1 MEIVLFETSPD
12 SDRITV
18 EADAAELDLHG
29 DDYVFEGPVLIELH
43 LNRNVDIVYAA
54 LTARATLV
62 LECARCLRSFR
73 HDIEGSVSFV
83 VQRLKMGETAPQK
96 LEEGEEEDEDNLI
109 YMQYNERSIDITNF
123 VRDAVILS
131 IPLKPVCD
139 EQCKGLCPV
148 CGENK
153 NERDCGCVEKQT
165 DPRWQSL
172 SKLKKNNP
180 ER

>member
-1 MEIVLFETSPD
+1 MEIALFENLPD

-18 EADAAELDLHG
+18 ETDAAEIDLHG
-29 DDYVFEGPVLIELH
+29 DDCVFEGPVRVVLH
-43 LNRNVDIVYAA
+43 LNRNEDIVYAT
-54 LTARATLV
+54 LTARATLI

-73 HDIEGSVSFV
+73 HDIEGKVSFV
-83 VQRLKMGETAPQK
+83 VQRLKLGETSPEQS
-96 LEEGEEEDEDNLI
+96 EEGEEENEDNLFFL
-109 YMQYNERSIDITNF
+109 QYNERSIDITNF

-139 EQCKGLCPV
+139 AQCKGLCPV

-172 SKLKKNNP
+172 SKLMTNNP
-180 ER
+180 EL